1 MADTH
6 ELRLK
11 INAGAAKSGAREFTA
26 AVNAVKQAVRDLD
39 RDASGAFTKLKNAS
53 PKVDVSGLKAAT
65 REANNTAKATNTA
78 ERAAERMA
86 EQMKRT
92 ALSSASALRVSQ
104 NETQR
109 LTERFA
115 ALGNTDAI
123 DRLNRELTQLMTNLT
138 ASQSALDVRTARSS
152 FADTSAELKRLANDL
167 EAEARAH
174 RQAADAAT
182 IHKTQLENLRA
193 AHDPLFANSQRYAK
207 SLREIDTL
215 EKAGALS
222 AATAAQA
229 RERASQALAAASGQ
243 VRSYGDAM
251 RVAGHQSQ
259 NAAYQIQDVFVT
271 AEMGM
276 NPMRIALQQGSQ
288 LSVVL
293 NDMARE
299 SGGAKGA
306 LTGLVTGFTSLINP
320 ISLVTIGGI
329 ASVAMLTQ
337 WALGA
342 FEAGEE
348 AKSFEDRLNDLS
360 KAVTTYRGYA
370 DAASQTTSEFAAKFG
385 AFAGEAGTASAAL
398 ATIGRLDAIRSAD
411 SAVAALT
418 ERFGGLSRTSLV
430 STRGGIIK
438 EIDDTFY
445 NLRDTLALTDVQ
457 AATVV
462 RSLEG
467 LAAADTMQAKV
478 DAANALNE
486 SFVRVFG
493 SVEAIPEE
501 LLNVQREALL
511 VALQVAEIGK
521 ETDKAVDKISRMY
534 EGYARSR
541 LEAEKATQTAQE
553 MLTGLREQ
561 AEMNRLIA
569 TYGRDSVQVAEARI
583 RAERVA
589 FAETTKT
596 LDVSEAMKA
605 ELMEA
610 WEAANGV
617 ASSNMTG
624 TISSASQAAANLARN
639 LGIAVEAAASLSN
652 AQSSKEYGGRGQNPR
667 MFGDG
672 GRLSGSNYQADQN
685 YTSVNDLIDQLT
697 KSSGGGRSTALSE
710 EQRAIEN
717 LNKSLKDRLTSLQA
731 ERLQLELVASGQFQT
746 VEAARLMAEAQAV
759 MGSSVD
765 QTTEALIRQ
774 IDAAQKSA
782 TEMENA
788 ATAGAAGWMNAV
800 PSYKEAGDKIQ
811 TDVLD
816 SLGNE
821 IANFAKTGK
830 FNFESLAD
838 SILSTMTRLAAELAV
853 KELFSGL
860 LGGSGGAGGFFGT
873 LISSFFAA
881 EGGLP
886 SSPVSVNAGPAV
898 SPTVFRH
905 APQYAGGTANTS
917 GIPAILH
924 PNEAVIP
931 LSKGRKIPVEMAGGL
946 GGGGTIISMPQTFN
960 VTTPDA
966 DSFRRSQ
973 KQVAADAGA
982 ASQRAIQSNR

>member
-11 INAGAAKSGAREFTA
+11 INAGAAKSGAREFTGA
-26 AVNAVKQAVRDLD
+26 IASIKKAVRDLD
-39 RDASGAFTKLKNAS
+39 RDASGAFTKLKNVS

-78 ERAAERMA
+78 ERATERMA

-109 LTERFA
+109 LAERFA
-115 ALGNTDAI
+115 ALGDTDAI
-123 DRLNRELTQLMTNLT
+123 DRLNRELMTLKTNLT
-138 ASQSALDVRTARSS
+138 AAQSGLDVRTARSG

-167 EAEARAH
+167 EAEARGH

-229 RERASQALAAASGQ
+229 RERASQALATASNQ

-293 NDMARE
+293 NDMARD

-306 LTGLVTGFTSLINP
+306 LTGLATGFTSLINP

-329 ASVAMLTQ
+329 AAVAMLTQ
-337 WALGA
+337 WAMGA

-348 AKSFEDRLNDLS
+348 AKSFEDRLDDLS
-360 KAVTTYRGYA
+360 KAVTTYKGYA
-370 DAASQTTSEFAAKFG
+370 DAASQTTSEFASKFG
-385 AFAGEAGTASAAL
+385 AFGAQAGTASAAL

-430 STRGGIIK
+430 STQGGIIK

-467 LAAADTMQAKV
+467 LATADTMKEKV
-478 DAANALNE
+478 SAANELNA

-493 SVEAIPEE
+493 SVEAIPDE

-511 VALQVAEIGK
+511 VALQVAEIGN
-521 ETDKAVDKISRMY
+521 ETDKAADKISRMY
-534 EGYARSR
+534 ESYARSR
-541 LEAEKATQTAQE
+541 LEAERATRTAQE

-561 AEMNRLIA
+561 AEMNRLIG
-569 TYGRDSVQVAEARI
+569 TYGRDSVQVAQARI
-583 RAERVA
+583 RAERAA

-596 LDVSEAMKA
+596 LDVSEATKA
-605 ELMEA
+605 ELMDA

-617 ASSNMTG
+617 ATAGMSGN
-624 TISSASQAAANLARN
+624 ISSASQAAARLAMN
-639 LGIAVEAAASLSN
+639 LGVAFEAAVSLNN
-652 AQSSKEYGGRGQNPR
+652 ARDSKQYGGRGQDPR
-667 MFGDG
+667 KFGDG
-672 GRLSGSNYQADQN
+672 GRLSGSSYQADQN

-697 KSSGGGRSTALSE
+697 KSSGGGRSAALSE

-731 ERLQLELVASGQFQT
+731 ERLELELVASGQFQT
-746 VEAARLMAEAQAV
+746 VEAARLMAEAQAA

-788 ATAGAAGWMNAV
+788 ANAGAAGWLAAV
-800 PSYKEAGDKIQ
+800 PSYKDAANQIQ

-816 SLGNE
+816 SLSSEFASFTQTGEFNVE
-821 IANFAKTGK
+821 RLAN
-830 FNFESLAD
+830 
-838 SILSTMTRLAAELAV
+838 SILATMSQLAAQLAV
-853 KELFSGL
+853 KELFGGL
-860 LGGSGGAGGFFGT
+860 LNGGGGGGGIGG
-873 LISSFFAA
+873 LIGAFVGSLA
-881 EGGLP
+881 EGGY
-886 SSPVSVNAGPAV
+886 STAAPAQETAPI
-898 SPTVFRH
+898 SAFRH
-905 APQYAGGTANTS
+905 APHFSEGTTNTS
-917 GIPAILH
+917 GIPSILH

-931 LSKGRKIPVEMAGGL
+931 LSKGRKIPVEMAGGA
-946 GGGGTIISMPQTFN
+946 GGGGTTITVPQNFYIQ
-960 VTTPDA
+960 TPDA

>member
-1 MADTH
+1 MAETH

-92 ALSSASALRVSQ
+92 ALSSAASLRVSQ

-115 ALGNTDAI
+115 ALGETDSI
-123 DRLNRELTQLMTNLT
+123 DRLNRELMQLKTNLT

-174 RQAADAAT
+174 RQAADAA
-182 IHKTQLENLRA
+182 HSHSERLENLA
-193 AHDPLFANSQRYAK
+193 QKYDPIRANSMRYAA
-207 SLREIDTL
+207 SLQEIETL
-215 EKAGALS
+215 EKAGVLS
-222 AATAAQA
+222 SATAAQA
-229 RERASQALAAASGQ
+229 RERASQALLSASAANTAFADSS
-243 VRSYGDAM
+243 RH
-251 RVAGHQSQ
+251 AGL
-259 NAAYQIQDVFVT
+259 AAQQMGYQINDVFT
-271 AEMGM
+271 
-276 NPMRIALQQGSQ
+276 
-288 LSVVL
+288 
-293 NDMARE
+293 MA
-299 SGGAKGA
+299 
-306 LTGLVTGFTSLINP
+306 
-320 ISLVTIGGI
+320 
-329 ASVAMLTQ
+329 
-337 WALGA
+337 ALGA
-342 FEAGEE
+342 SPMQVVASQLFQVTQAMEMAGGKAQALNSVRTALLSLLNPTTLVVAGILGVTAAAVSWGASAIQAAEE
-348 AKSFEDRLNDLS
+348 TKSFEDRLNDLS
-360 KAVTTYRGYA
+360 AAVTAYKQHA
-370 DAASQTTSEFAAKFG
+370 DIASQTTSELTAKFG
-385 AFAGEAGTASAAL
+385 AFGAQAGTASAAL

-411 SAVAALT
+411 SAVSALT

-462 RSLEG
+462 KSLEG
-467 LAAADTMQAKV
+467 LATADTMQAKV
-478 DAANALNE
+478 DAANALNA
-486 SFVRVFG
+486 SFVQVFG
-493 SVEAIPEE
+493 SVEAIPDE

-511 VALQVAEIGK
+511 VALEVAEIGK
-521 ETDKAVDKISRMY
+521 EIDKAADKISRMH

-541 LEAEKATQTAQE
+541 LEAEKAMQTAQE
-553 MLTGLREQ
+553 MLTGLRQQ

-583 RAERVA
+583 RAERAA
-589 FAETTKT
+589 FAETTKA
-596 LDVSEAMKA
+596 LNVSESMKT
-605 ELMEA
+605 ELMDA

-624 TISSASQAAANLARN
+624 TISSASRAAADLARN
-639 LGIAVEAAASLSN
+639 LGIALETAVSLGN
-652 AQSSKEYGGRGQNPR
+652 AQSSKQYGGRGQDPR

-697 KSSGGGRSTALSE
+697 KSSGGGRSSALSE

-731 ERLQLELVASGQFQT
+731 EKMELELVASGQFQT

-782 TEMENA
+782 IEMESA
-788 ATAGAAGWMNAV
+788 ANAGAAGWLNAV

-811 TDVLD
+811 ADVLD
-816 SLGNE
+816 SLSNE

-853 KELFSGL
+853 KEIFSGL
-860 LGGSGGAGGFFGT
+860 LGGGGGAGGFFGT

-881 EGGLP
+881 EGGLT

-905 APQYAGGTANTS
+905 APQYAEGTANTS

-931 LSKGRKIPVEMAGGL
+931 LSKGRKIPVEMPNGGAGG
-946 GGGGTIISMPQTFN
+946 GSPTVQNFTWH
-960 VTTPDA
+960 VQATDA

-973 KQVAADAGA
+973 KQIAADAARAGRM
-982 ASQRAIQSNR
+982 ASAQND